1 MELSFFTISD
11 IYHNWNNRIFVD
23 TDSDGDDVYDDQ
35 NDCLNEYGRLSNRGC
50 PLDVDLLFDLVNTTQ
65 TNDCYDCIE
74 FTDRIKKNN
83 IIPVINRYGGNMTIN
98 PIALKDLGGNMNTPV
113 KVRFYLYENEVLY
126 SDDKGIGNRTRI
138 SQNLGGF

>member
-1 MELSFFTISD
+1 
-11 IYHNWNNRIFVD
+11 
-23 TDSDGDDVYDDQ
+23 
-35 NDCLNEYGRLSNRGC
+35 
-50 PLDVDLLFDLVNTTQ
+50 
-65 TNDCYDCIE
+65 
-74 FTDRIKKNN
+74 
-83 IIPVINRYGGNMTIN
+83 MTIN